1 MNFVLDWKSEIVNQP
16 GLQTNSLENRYHSQ
30 TRELFRRKKFHR
42 RTFFQSREIQQGKE
56 TFTKQ
61 RYRFRNANISDYN
74 YVANKSTLI
83 VIQCKIKGT
92 LLVQKKKKQELKE
105 SFAKGV

>member
-1 MNFVLDWKSEIVNQP
+1 MNFVLDQKSEIVNQP

-42 RTFFQSREIQQGKE
+42 RTFFQSREIQQEKE

-92 LLVQKKKKQELKE
+92 LLVQKKIQKLKE